1 MSVTAGLNV
10 DYVVHIA
17 YSFLIQVL
25 VDGFIAK
32 KMELNYKYMSTYA
45 KYFFCTNSNQ
55 LKTIN

>member
-32 KMELNYKYMSTYA
+32 KIELNYKYVHFRRVPASPPGL
-45 KYFFCTNSNQ
+45 Q
-55 LKTIN
+55 PPL